1 MLSGQNEGWGWWA
14 GPDVLRQVGGWS
26 TPEMEEDDEW
36 SFFRKLK
43 KLKVGPFFFNLKKN
57 LLFFTADSLGG
68 QKPPETIPFVKRRR
82 KRTQELKTTA

>member
-36 SFFRKLK
+36 SFFRK
-43 KLKVGPFFFNLKKN
+43 
-57 LLFFTADSLGG
+57 
-68 QKPPETIPFVKRRR
+68 
-82 KRTQELKTTA
+82 